1 MGAEAL
7 VHRVL
12 AFEEFEVPMNKT
24 GTTLA
29 TGVLILALLGGCQSD
44 ADDKSAGNEEDS
56 PAIPVEIALGSRGD
70 IYAVYSGTAPIEA
83 FADAQVV
90 AKVGGEVR
98 EILVEEGDDVKSG
111 QLLAR
116 LDGDRLRFE
125 MQQAAANLS
134 KLQRDYQRNID
145 LRDRSLISAGDFEKI
160 QYEMEALQA
169 THDLTRLE
177 LSYTEIRAPIEG
189 VVSQRFIKVGNTI
202 DVNAPT
208 FQITSLE
215 PLVSYLHV
223 PEREYRRIAPGQTA
237 TLRVD
242 ALRGN
247 EFSGTVARISPIVD
261 PATGTFKATIEIYD
275 ESRRLKPG
283 MFARIA
289 IVYDMH
295 ADALQIPRSAIVEEA
310 GKTAIFVINDDT
322 AHRRA
327 VTTGY
332 TENGRIEIIEGLA
345 DEETFV
351 VVGQA
356 GLKEGTRVSVINA
369 ASIENTAAQTA
380 QPLLNKGEESIQCVV

>member
-369 ASIENTAAQTA
+369 ASIENTAAQNGTA
-380 QPLLNKGEESIQCVV
+380 ASE

>member
-1 MGAEAL
+1 
-7 VHRVL
+7 
-12 AFEEFEVPMNKT
+12 MNKT
-24 GTTLA
+24 GITLA
-29 TGVLILALLGGCQSD
+29 GVLILAFLGGCQSD
-44 ADDKSAGNEEDS
+44 ADDKSVSETDEDS
-56 PAIPVEIALGSRGD
+56 PAIPVEIALGTRGD

-98 EILVEEGDDVKSG
+98 EILVEEGDDVERG

-169 THDLTRLE
+169 THDLTQLE
-177 LSYTEIRAPIEG
+177 LSYTEIRAPIDG

-202 DVNAPT
+202 EVNAAT
-208 FQITSLE
+208 FQITSLK

-237 TLRVD
+237 ALRVD
-242 ALRGN
+242 ALQGT

-289 IVYDMH
+289 IVYDKH
-295 ADALQIPRSAIVEEA
+295 ADALQIPRSAIVEE
-310 GKTAIFVINDDT
+310 GGETAIFIVDHDT

-332 TENGRIEIIEGLA
+332 TENGRIEIIDGLA
-345 DEETFV
+345 DDETFV
-351 VVGQA
+351 LVGQA

-369 ASIENTAAQTA
+369 ESNDKSAAQNGTA
-380 QPLLNKGEESIQCVV
+380 DSE